1 MLRDV
6 YIELESEICR
16 KVWKKEFSP
25 CEGELA
31 ALRRGE
37 EWDPVIAILNTNN
50 CSEMS
55 ISYEEHSKTFL
66 FLRKKRLTHVQESL

>member
-1 MLRDV
+1 M
-6 YIELESEICR
+6 

-37 EWDPVIAILNTNN
+37 EWDPVRKFVI
-50 CSEMS
+50 S
-55 ISYEEHSKTFL
+55 IWPNMWGSIFGELCIGLKTGLKGIENIRL
-66 FLRKKRLTHVQESL
+66 FEGQQ

>member
-1 MLRDV
+1 M
-6 YIELESEICR
+6 

-37 EWDPVIAILNTNN
+37 EWDPVRKFVI
-50 CSEMS
+50 S
-55 ISYEEHSKTFL
+55 IWPNMCRSIIGKLCMGVKTGFKGMENIRL
-66 FLRKKRLTHVQESL
+66 FGGQQ

>member
-1 MLRDV
+1 MWKYVLYITYLIGVRD
-6 YIELESEICR
+6 LL

-50 CSEMS
+50 CSEMLE
-55 ISYEEHSKTFL
+55 YKL
-66 FLRKKRLTHVQESL
+66 